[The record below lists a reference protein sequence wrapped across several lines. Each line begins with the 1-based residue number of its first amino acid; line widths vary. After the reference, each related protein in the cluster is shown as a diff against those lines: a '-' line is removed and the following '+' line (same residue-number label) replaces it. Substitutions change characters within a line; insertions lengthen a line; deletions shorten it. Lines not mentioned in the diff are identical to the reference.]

1 MTEGVSTKA
10 AREIMYD
17 KLIKNSHEKQIALSV
32 ISYNCTDPETNK
44 LLMQAVTNSYG
55 SGRFYA
61 YCLLG
66 HFEDYT
72 TGPIDTD
79 PTKSHIYANKRVFGG
94 APPGSGVKND
104 LQKVF
109 EELQAARSSLENLSE
124 ILLSFEKDQRS
135 QIQMRPNQPPPLD
148 LANDRSLNEEYM
160 TSKVWLQ
167 KNGLSVNRAQILD
180 VLNEVC
186 FRHCDGVVV
195 SQKMPFDGKS
205 YFYNGKHYLQGDAV
219 CYFLKSFV

>member
-1 MTEGVSTKA
+1 VTEGVSTKA
-10 AREIMYD
+10 AREILYD
-17 KLIKNSHEKQIALSV
+17 KLIKSSHEKRVALSV

-44 LLMQAVTNSYG
+44 FLVQAVSNSYG
-55 SGRFYA
+55 SGRFHA

-94 APPGSGVKND
+94 APPGSGPKSD
-104 LQKVF
+104 LLKIF
-109 EELQAARSSLENLSE
+109 EEVQAARASLESLNE
-124 ILLSFEKDQRS
+124 ILASFNKDQMS
-135 QIQMRPNQPPPLD
+135 QIQQRNAQPTPPLSF
-148 LANDRSLNEEYM
+148 ANARSLNEEYM
-160 TSKVWLQ
+160 TSKTWLQ
-167 KNGLSVNRAQILD
+167 KNGLGPNKAQIFD

-195 SQKMPFDGKS
+195 SQKNAFRRKILL
-205 YFYNGKHYLQGDAV
+205 LQWKT
-219 CYFLKSFV
+219 LSTRRRSTT